1 LTTDELS
8 RPRGEK
14 LKRGVNLCGMAKKM
28 NALIMHFNSFMEANR
43 MGKLQVAEKIDLF
56 QPDKK
61 EHTYNPEE
69 FATCRLLEI
78 SN

>member
-1 LTTDELS
+1 MGKGL
-8 RPRGEK
+8 
-14 LKRGVNLCGMAKKM
+14 NLCGMAKKM

-43 MGKLQVAEKIDLF
+43 TGKLQVAEKIDLF
-56 QPDKK
+56 QVDKK
-61 EHTYNPEE
+61 DHAYNPEE